1 MFRKQIAKEPT
12 DANSYNQLAWLVGNT
27 EGNYQEA
34 LECSLK
40 SLELR
45 PNTAA
50 YLDTLGRCYYA
61 AKDYHNAL
69 KHQRMAVERDPH
81 SKQMRRQLALFEKA
95 VEGQSPKK

>member
-1 MFRKQIAKEPT
+1 M
-12 DANSYNQLAWLVGNT
+12 GNT

-45 PNTAA
+45 PDTSA
-50 YLDTLGRCYYA
+50 YLDTLGRCYFA
-61 AKDYHNAL
+61 VKDYQNAL

-95 VEGQSPKK
+95 AAEGVKKSK